1 MDKNDIKK
9 INEFWNNFKNI
20 EYYIFWLQVFFATL
34 SFYIL
39 FGIPFTIQVYSI
51 SRTLASEI
59 IKYPLYWIIGIFFLV
74 FYIIFKTVYIYY
86 VYYLLIS
93 FYKHF
98 IEKEE
103 KILSFNFFKTIFDIE
118 FWKKFFIIYKK
129 KLLYIFYFYTFI
141 LIIGII
147 AVYSPKLS
155 IIIFRDLN
163 YSELIFSIS
172 FLIIFTL
179 ILNLYMSILYFDI
192 YKEIINQKI
201 INQNNDY
208 LLDNSINN
216 NLLKKS
222 IYELIINYIF
232 SEESFS
238 NKIKKII
245 DFLIFNSKFNL
256 LLFLFYTTKK

>member
-20 EYYIFWLQVFFATL
+20 EYYIFRWPDFFAIL
-34 SFYIL
+34 SFLIL
-39 FGIPFTIQVYSI
+39 FGFPFIQKNYLSYPSFI
-51 SRTLASEI
+51 SEI
-59 IKYPLYWIIGIFFLV
+59 IKYPLYWIIGVFSLV
-74 FYIIFKTVYIYY
+74 FYLIFKILYIDY
-86 VYYLLIS
+86 VHYLLNS

-98 IEKEE
+98 VEKEE
-103 KILSFNFFKTIFDIE
+103 IILDYNILETIFDIE
-118 FWKKFFIIYKK
+118 FWKKFFIIFKE
-129 KLLYIFYFYTFI
+129 KLIYFFYYYIFI

-147 AVYSPKLS
+147 SLYSLKLA
-155 IIIFRDLN
+155 IIIFRDPN
-163 YSELIFSIS
+163 YFR
-172 FLIIFTL
+172 LIIL
-179 ILNLYMSILYFDI
+179 ILFVIALPIWSSYNSSIYFNI
-192 YKEIINQKI
+192 YKEI